1 MIDIQIGKRIRE
13 LRKQQNSTREGLAE
27 KAGIS
32 AKFLYEIETGKKGF
46 SIDILGKLSRALAVS
61 CDYIVFVEKKTYEKK
76 EQIICVLKSLEEK
89 HSKQEQELKEELYE
103 ILNTL

>member
-1 MIDIQIGKRIRE
+1 MDIQIGKRIRE
-13 LRKQQNSTREGLAE
+13 LRRQQNSTRERLAE

-46 SIDILGKLSRALAVS
+46 SIDILRKLSEALAVS
-61 CDYIVFVEKKTYEKK
+61 CDYIIFGERKTYEKK
-76 EQIICVLKSLEEK
+76 EQIICALKSLEEK

>member
-46 SIDILGKLSRALAVS
+46 SIDILG
-61 CDYIVFVEKKTYEKK
+61 CDYIVFGEKKTYEKK

>member
-1 MIDIQIGKRIRE
+1 M
-13 LRKQQNSTREGLAE
+13 
-27 KAGIS
+27 
-32 AKFLYEIETGKKGF
+32 
-46 SIDILGKLSRALAVS
+46 S
-61 CDYIVFVEKKTYEKK
+61 CDYIVFGEKKTYEKK

>member
-32 AKFLYEIETGKKGF
+32 AKFLYEIETGKKDF
-46 SIDILGKLSRALAVS
+46 
-61 CDYIVFVEKKTYEKK
+61 
-76 EQIICVLKSLEEK
+76 Q
-89 HSKQEQELKEELYE
+89 
-103 ILNTL
+103 